1 MRGYPRLSGAARLHA
16 PVSARLRPCPPL
28 FPALPSS
35 TGKSLYALE
44 CTGSHRLKMI
54 RVFSFHLQ
62 WKRVCMPKGLY
73 TPSAPMGNPMSA
85 HMGGEAAPEPAGAAE
100 PQAAGQGPRRDPWAD
115 WELIRWRVMFSDA
128 MRRPWPRRA
137 RA

>member
-1 MRGYPRLSGAARLHA
+1 
-16 PVSARLRPCPPL
+16 
-28 FPALPSS
+28 
-35 TGKSLYALE
+35 
-44 CTGSHRLKMI
+44 
-54 RVFSFHLQ
+54 
-62 WKRVCMPKGLY
+62 
-73 TPSAPMGNPMSA
+73 MGNPMSA